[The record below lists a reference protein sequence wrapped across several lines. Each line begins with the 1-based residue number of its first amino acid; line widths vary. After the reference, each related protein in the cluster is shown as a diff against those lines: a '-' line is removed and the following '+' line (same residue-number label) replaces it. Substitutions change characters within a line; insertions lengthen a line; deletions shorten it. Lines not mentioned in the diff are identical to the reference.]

1 MVHNE
6 NNRKRGERL
15 DRFDY
20 GKLRERIR
28 DKQATQTDRANALN
42 LSTKTISLKMSGKIS
57 WKQEEIF
64 KLLQF
69 LNIPNEQVSDYFFTL
84 KVLN

>member
-1 MVHNE
+1 MN
-6 NNRKRGERL
+6 
-15 DRFDY
+15 RFDY

-28 DKQATQTDRANALN
+28 DKQATQTDLANALN
-42 LSTKTISLKMSGKIS
+42 LSKKTISLKMNGKIS

-69 LNIPNEQVSDYFFTL
+69 LDIPNEQVSDYFFTL

>member
-1 MVHNE
+1 MN
-6 NNRKRGERL
+6 
-15 DRFDY
+15 RFDY

-28 DKQATQTDRANALN
+28 DKQATQTDLANALN
-42 LSTKTISLKMSGKIS
+42 LSKKTISLKMNGKIS

-69 LNIPNEQVSDYFFTL
+69 LDIPSEQVSDYFFTL

>member
-1 MVHNE
+1 M
-6 NNRKRGERL
+6 

-28 DKQATQTDRANALN
+28 DKQATQTDLANALN